1 MHEIIPK
8 VHSVHI
14 YNSFPNLRTVHYQ
27 PIDHS
32 AEESLANPLVVT
44 ATQPTF
50 SSSTAFTCSVFRGV
64 KYLTIKLLL
73 TDYWCVISARMF
85 LVANIY
91 LNGLLL

>member
-1 MHEIIPK
+1 MHGIIPK
-8 VHSVHI
+8 VQSVHI

-27 PIDHS
+27 PIDQS
-32 AEESLANPLVVT
+32 AEESLADPLVVT

-50 SSSTAFTCSVFRGV
+50 SSSTASTCSVFLGV

-73 TDYWCVISARMF
+73 TDCWCVISARIF

>member
-8 VHSVHI
+8 VHIIDI
-14 YNSFPNLRTVHYQ
+14 YNSFPNLLTVHYQ

-44 ATQPTF
+44 PMQPTF
-50 SSSTAFTCSVFRGV
+50 SSSTASTCSVFRGV

-73 TDYWCVISARMF
+73 SDCWYVISARMF
-85 LVANIY
+85 LVAKIY